1 MAETLA
7 LNYVLAKKGLGRIK
21 ALAHPLRL
29 SIIAFIDKNG
39 EINVNKIYR
48 SLRLEQ
54 SITSQHLKI
63 LREARLVDME
73 KSAQQRIYTI
83 NTASLHEI
91 EEWIG
96 KINKMWSEKF
106 DRLEKALE
114 DLKKKGGK

>member
-1 MAETLA
+1 MAETLMLDYA
-7 LNYVLAKKGLGRIK
+7 LAKKGLSRIK

-63 LREARLVDME
+63 LRAAELVKYRRDGKRIFYSIHYANIKRLM
-73 KSAQQRIYTI
+73 
-83 NTASLHEI
+83 NTVR
-91 EEWIG
+91 
-96 KINKMWSEKF
+96 KF
-106 DRLEKALE
+106 DS
-114 DLKKKGGK
+114 KK